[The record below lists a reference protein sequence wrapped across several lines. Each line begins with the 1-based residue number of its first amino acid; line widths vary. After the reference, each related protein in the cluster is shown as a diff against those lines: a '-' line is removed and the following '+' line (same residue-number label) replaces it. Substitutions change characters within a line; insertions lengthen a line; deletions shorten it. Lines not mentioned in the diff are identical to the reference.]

1 MEDTIKLIGER
12 LKGLRD
18 VLDLSVEEM
27 AETCAI
33 TNDEYVAM
41 ENGEEALKE
50 IADFVTKSNNKEGV
64 AYCLIFKA
72 G

>member
-41 ENGEEALKE
+41 ENGESELHVSNLQK
-50 IADFVTKSNNKEGV
+50 IAKK
-64 AYCLIFKA
+64 
-72 G
+72 

>member
-41 ENGEEALKE
+41 ENGESELQVSNLQK
-50 IADFVTKSNNKEGV
+50 IAKNFTFCSPIVLMPWG
-64 AYCLIFKA
+64 
-72 G
+72 